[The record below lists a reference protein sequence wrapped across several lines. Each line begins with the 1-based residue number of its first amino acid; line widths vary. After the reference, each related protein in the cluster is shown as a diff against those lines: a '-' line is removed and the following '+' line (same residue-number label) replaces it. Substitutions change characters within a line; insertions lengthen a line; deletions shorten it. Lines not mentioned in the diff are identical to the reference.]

1 MSAQSTHAN
10 QVINLAK
17 FYEAYTYNK
26 NSFFAPGVKK
36 SRSPSP
42 NLHGPTGP
50 WANCPLILRSIITSN
65 SRTSRDKGRA
75 SPSKD
80 LITPASL
87 SLHIQKRAQACTPD
101 PNSDLKFNI
110 SRKTRFY
117 AISTKSKVYR
127 SRGLNKRNKSIYNS
141 NDEDF
146 LTINLPNLYSTSK
159 NAEVQT

>member
-1 MSAQSTHAN
+1 MSAQPTHAK
-10 QVINLAK
+10 QVMNLVK

-42 NLHGPTGP
+42 NLHGPAGP

-65 SRTSRDKGRA
+65 SRTSRDKA
-75 SPSKD
+75 KNSPKKD
-80 LITPASL
+80 LITPQSL
-87 SLHIQKRAQACTPD
+87 SLHIQKRAQASTPD
-101 PNSDLKFNI
+101 PGSELKFNVT
-110 SRKTRFY
+110 RKTRFY
-117 AISTKSKVYR
+117 AVSSKSKVYR
-127 SRGLNKRNKSIYNS
+127 CRGLKTRNKSIYNS

-146 LTINLPNLYSTSK
+146 LTINLPNLYTTSK